1 MFFQLYAKLLE
12 NLDETDHF
20 LEKYNSLKLTTVER
34 KSPTISITIEDIEK
48 MIKELPYKK
57 KAPGPKGFTGEFY
70 QTFKDQTISVLLKR
84 KKKKIQ
90 II

>member
-57 KAPGPKGFTGEFY
+57 KHQAQKVSQVNSTKP
-70 QTFKDQTISVLLKR
+70 LKIR
-84 KKKKIQ
+84 QSQCYLREKKKKFR
-90 II
+90 